1 VSGSDI
7 SVQPFGSPTATMLD
21 VHQLIQEA
29 VIYNLKDTI
38 SEYFTAIVFVLF
50 NTFKRLNVDNLPEK
64 DEWRAYSLL
73 LPHVFS
79 MVRCYK
85 AFKVSL
91 ATSTPPNFY
100 RAAVESY
107 CVRLYLNYLAQS

>member
-21 VHQLIQEA
+21 VHRLIQEA
-29 VIYNLKDTI
+29 VIHNLRDNI
-38 SEYFTAIVFVLF
+38 SEYFAAVVFVLF
-50 NTFKRLNVDNLPEK
+50 NTFKRLNVDNLTEK

-85 AFKVSL
+85 AFKAGSL
-91 ATSTPPNFY
+91 ATSTPPNFIELLWK
-100 RAAVESY
+100 VT
-107 CVRLYLNYLAQS
+107 V

>member
-7 SVQPFGSPTATMLD
+7 SLQPFGSSTATMLD
-21 VHQLIQEA
+21 VHRLIQEA
-29 VIYNLKDTI
+29 VIYNLRDNI
-38 SEYFTAIVFVLF
+38 SEYFAAIVFVLF
-50 NTFKRLNVDNLPEK
+50 NTFKRLNVGNLPEK

-85 AFKVSL
+85 AFKAVSL
-91 ATSTPPNFY
+91 ATSTPPNFIELLWKV
-100 RAAVESY
+100 A
-107 CVRLYLNYLAQS
+107 L